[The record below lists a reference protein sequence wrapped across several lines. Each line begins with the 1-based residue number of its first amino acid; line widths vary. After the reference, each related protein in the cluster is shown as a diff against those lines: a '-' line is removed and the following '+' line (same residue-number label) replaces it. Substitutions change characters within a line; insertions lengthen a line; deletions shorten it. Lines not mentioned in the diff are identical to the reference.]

1 MHSKK
6 RIILKVTLLLLPASL
21 AGTTHK
27 RKHFPI
33 IKIHTYLPL
42 FPLPEV
48 SFFSIFRYRSF
59 FACRLFPT
67 RCLRVSSAHA
77 SGSLCTA
84 TRRSDAATH
93 GVADFLGEL
102 RGNGITPYLKCKTDR
117 ESTPSTRTIAYAG
130 YGDNFKTYWGKKNK

>member
-42 FPLPEV
+42 FPLPDPRLPRY
-48 SFFSIFRYRSF
+48 SI
-59 FACRLFPT
+59 
-67 RCLRVSSAHA
+67 
-77 SGSLCTA
+77 
-84 TRRSDAATH
+84 
-93 GVADFLGEL
+93 
-102 RGNGITPYLKCKTDR
+102 TDY
-117 ESTPSTRTIAYAG
+117 S
-130 YGDNFKTYWGKKNK
+130 